1 MEKQLVYL
9 GLGGNI
15 GDPIETFKKVFEQLS
30 TQPQITDLEISPLYL
45 TTPVSD
51 IPQDDFINAVC
62 SLKTTLNLEE
72 FKDFLFSLETT
83 MGKRPK
89 KKNAPRIIDIDILFF
104 GTKRVVLQDLHIP
117 HLRWQERLFVL
128 KPLSDLTDHI
138 AVEDAGGCIKN
149 IDLNEM
155 LNHFT
160 NRHQEVV
167 KKLER
172 IER

>member
-15 GDPIETFKKVFEQLS
+15 GDPTKTFKKIFEQLS
-30 TQPQITDLEISPLYL
+30 SQPQITKVETSPFYL

-62 SLKTTLNLEE
+62 AFKTTLSVDQL
-72 FKDFLFSLETT
+72 KDFLFGLERTL
-83 MGKRPK
+83 GKRPK
-89 KKNAPRIIDIDILFF
+89 EKSAPRVIDIDILFF
-104 GTKRVVLQDLHIP
+104 GTKRVTSQDLHIP
-117 HLRWQERLFVL
+117 HPRWYERLFVL
-128 KPLSDLTDHI
+128 KPLSDLTDHV
-138 AVEDAGGCIKN
+138 AVEDEGGRIKH

-172 IER
+172 VER